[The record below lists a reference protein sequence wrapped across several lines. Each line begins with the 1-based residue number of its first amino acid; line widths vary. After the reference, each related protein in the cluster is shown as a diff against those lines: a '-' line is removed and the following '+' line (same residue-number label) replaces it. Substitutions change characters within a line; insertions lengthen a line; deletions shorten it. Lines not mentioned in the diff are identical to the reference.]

1 MNIEIIVTL
10 ISSLCIL
17 IGTIITVIV
26 GNSKIRTE
34 LMLKQKYQQEQIDA
48 IKEQLKTH
56 NDYAVSIPVIQVQ
69 IETIKNELADIK
81 EHLK

>member
-1 MNIEIIVTL
+1 MNTEIIVTL

-26 GNSKIRTE
+26 GNTKIRTE
-34 LMLKQKYQQEQIDA
+34 LMLKQKFQQEQIDS

-81 EHLK
+81 DRLK